1 MTRTNHFPPGPSGH
15 WLQGNL
21 PEYRRGRLQFLE
33 RLRAEYGTIASYRLG
48 SIPVVLVCEPQHL
61 KEVLVTNNK
70 SYGRSVST
78 KMLAEFFG
86 NGLLISEGQSWL
98 RDRRMIQPTFNKET
112 IEQFGDIMVQRTA
125 EFIAQWKPADRRDAL
140 LDMQSLT
147 MSIAAETLL
156 GVQLDDEIAAIHDPH
171 EIIRGHFDYRMEHL
185 FVPPRWIPTA
195 HNRSVNAAY
204 HSIRKIVDELIA
216 KRKREQTV
224 GTDILSRLIQVQRAQ
239 PHAMT
244 DQQLRDQVLTFLFAG
259 HETTASLLGWVWW
272 LLGKF
277 PDVANRL
284 HEELD
289 EVLQGRLPYV
299 SDIPKLSYTD
309 KVVRETLRLFPSAYV
324 MGRQAIE
331 DTQLGEYHIPRGTNL
346 VISPWLM
353 QRDARFWDHP
363 LEFDPDR
370 WTETT
375 QKTMDQF
382 AWFPFGAGPR
392 ICIGKAFAM
401 LESVL
406 IVATIASRFNLALAS
421 NHAIEP
427 HASVTIRPSPGVNVI
442 CHERTTVREQ
452 FASTHLETMS

>member
-1 MTRTNHFPPGPSGH
+1 MTRSNNFPPGPSGH

-33 RLRAEYGTIASYRLG
+33 RIRAEYGTIASYRLG

-61 KEVLVTNNK
+61 REILVTNNK
-70 SYGRSVST
+70 SYGRSIST
-78 KMLAEFFG
+78 RMLSEFFG
-86 NGLLISEGQSWL
+86 NGLLISEGERWL
-98 RDRRMIQPTFNKET
+98 RDRRIIQPTFAKEH
-112 IEQFGDIMVQRTA
+112 IEQFADCMVRRTSDCI
-125 EFIAQWKPADRRDAL
+125 ELWNQGDRRDAL

-156 GVQLDDEIAAIHDPH
+156 GVKLHEEVAAIHDPH

-185 FVPPRWIPTA
+185 WVTPRWIPTR
-195 HNRSVNAAY
+195 HNRKVNAAY
-204 HSIRKIVDELIA
+204 HAIRKIVDDLIA
-216 KRKREQTV
+216 KRKNEHQS
-224 GTDILSRLIQVQRAQ
+224 GTDILSRLIQIQRSQA
-239 PHAMT
+239 HAMT

-284 HEELD
+284 HD
-289 EVLQGRLPYV
+289 EIDDTLQGKRPTIADV
-299 SDIPKLSYTD
+299 PKLRYTD
-309 KVVRETLRLFPSAYV
+309 KVIRETLRLFPSAYV
-324 MGRQAIE
+324 MGRQALE
-331 DTQLGEYHIPRGTNL
+331 DTHLGEYDIPRGTNL

-353 QRDARFWDHP
+353 QRDSRFWDHP
-363 LEFDPDR
+363 LDFDPDR
-370 WTETT
+370 WTDST

-406 IVATIASRFNLALAS
+406 IVATIASRFNLVLPS
-421 NHAIEP
+421 NQAIEP
-427 HASVTIRPSPGVNVI
+427 HASVTIRPSPGVQVI
-442 CHERTTVREQ
+442 CHERTSFRKE
-452 FASTHLETMS
+452 FSPARLETTL